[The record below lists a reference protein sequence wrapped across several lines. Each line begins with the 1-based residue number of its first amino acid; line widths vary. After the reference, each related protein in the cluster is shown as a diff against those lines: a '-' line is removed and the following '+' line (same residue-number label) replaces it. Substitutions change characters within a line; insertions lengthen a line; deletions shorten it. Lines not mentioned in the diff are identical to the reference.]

1 MVYRKFLFLLVGV
14 FFILGL
20 SFFTN
25 ISQVIAAPTAPATEE
40 EPPSK
45 TIDVSDP
52 NKLSVD
58 EKDVGLLKA
67 DSGTIVTNTLN
78 AVYAI
83 SAVVAVIAI
92 VAGGIMYVISDG
104 DPGRISTAK
113 NAIIYSLVGLVIIGS
128 AFIITGVVQTIGK

>member
-1 MVYRKFLFLLVGV
+1 MVSRKISILLIGV
-14 FFILGL
+14 FSVVGL
-20 SFFTN
+20 SFFSN
-25 ISQVIAAPTAPATEE
+25 VPRVVAEPAEE
-40 EPPSK
+40 NPASVKSADPK
-45 TIDVSDP
+45 NVSIGG
-52 NKLSVD
+52 S
-58 EKDVGLLKA
+58 DVGILKV

>member
-1 MVYRKFLFLLVGV
+1 MVYRKSLFLLVGV
-14 FFILGL
+14 FSILGL
-20 SFFTN
+20 SFFTT
-25 ISQVIAAPTAPATEE
+25 ISQVIAAPAAEE
-40 EPPSK
+40 EPASK
-45 TIDVSDP
+45 ALDVSDP